1 MRKISTLMGL
11 LALSLLSAH
20 AAVEIGQDV
29 TSKIADPGMEA
40 VANWTN
46 NGFKINN
53 RGTNY
58 TLFSGNFIEQWK
70 ASTSSSEASLDD
82 IDIHTTISVD
92 NGVYLFS
99 AAVIACQQSG
109 SLESVSGVSLY
120 ANGDEVA
127 CSTGDGAPERF
138 YVMTTVTDG
147 TLTLGFKTESTNANW
162 IAWDNAELYF
172 YGDAAVDKD
181 RAVAILTLKANLE
194 GIEYHAETKM
204 QKSAFEAL
212 VAAMTRAEYILFGE
226 TAEYFSTEDIV
237 ATNTALTSCLA
248 DCAASVAAYENLA
261 AAVEREQAV
270 FEEYQENSDAV
281 KELSALMD
289 ALTAAQTMYD
299 EATADVAAIE
309 AQIIALSNASAV
321 VKVAVEYFDLADELG
336 FIESECE
343 VGTVYGKYPQYQMD
357 NIINVHYALD
367 AIYESYLA
375 GTATAAEVLAKIE
388 EAVDAIDKF
397 YKSMITN
404 DFTQPLNFLLWPVDS
419 VNVQGV
425 DEHNIYFEYPGE
437 EGNPFDFA
445 LYSTASAG
453 FTPWAGCQMGGS
465 GKGAG
470 DQMTW
475 WLDNSTN
482 AWLYMQ
488 VDGTLHPM
496 PTLYPSVLF
505 KAPED
510 GVYVWRSSVSS
521 ADENRKLK
529 NRGDLWSAVYYISG
543 EEGTVS
549 QIGENAV
556 YNWGTDPSDFNFYIN
571 LKAGDQVAL
580 VAGINQ
586 TNGNALS
593 RVDTLYILGQKDE
606 ENVWTKADAEASG
619 LLFFNPYIPAEEWD
633 GLDEAVSAVAAVL
646 SENEEKMG
654 DGFGQ
659 YPEAAFH
666 TLDSIRGLGA
676 RMLSAGVASQPE
688 VDAMSSKLMA
698 AIENFYNS
706 AGYALAIGVEEAP
719 NDSVIFVNHQYMP
732 DGLYY
737 IRDIA
742 SGLFATAPAS
752 EGDKQPVPLSE
763 LIDETMTVQNA
774 QVWHFSYN
782 EKYWTYGVVSHGND
796 GTEWTLEDELSQSAD
811 NSVYQ
816 GYYHFGESG
825 TARWGNSVYLADDG
839 VAVWRTFRIYTN
851 GTRYSMTAASDGSW
865 IYTFGPSGQTVARVD
880 ITGAK
885 IFAFDLIPFNTDVAV
900 RPEVMGWND
909 ADVVSETIFTPMGT
923 AADGTAANG
932 MGVRIVR
939 TVRADGSVSVTKRVG
954 K

>member
-1 MRKISTLMGL
+1 MKRFFTIVGLM
-11 LALSLLSAH
+11 ALSLLGAR

-29 TSKIADPGMEA
+29 TTMIADPGMEA

-70 ASTSSSEASLDD
+70 ASTSSSEAFLDD

-109 SLESVSGVSLY
+109 TRESVSGVSLY
-120 ANGDEVA
+120 ANADAVA

-147 TLTLGFKTESTNANW
+147 SLTLGFKTESTDANW

-172 YGDAAVDKD
+172 YGDAAVEQE

-194 GIEYHAETKM
+194 AVAYHGDTKM
-204 QKSAFEAL
+204 QKSAWEAL
-212 VAAMTRAEYILFGE
+212 VAAMSRAEYILFGE
-226 TAEYFSTEDIV
+226 TAEYFSTEDIIAANATLASCV
-237 ATNTALTSCLA
+237 AT
-248 DCAASVAAYENLA
+248 CAASVEAYANLA
-261 AAVEREQAV
+261 AAIESEQAV
-270 FEEYQENSDAV
+270 YEEYQENDDAA
-281 KELSALMD
+281 KELGALVD
-289 ALTAAQTMYD
+289 ALTAGQTMYD
-299 EATADVAAIE
+299 EATSDVSAIE
-309 AQIIALSNASAV
+309 AQIDAMANASAI
-321 VKVAVEYFDLADELG
+321 VKVAVKYFEVADALG
-336 FIESECE
+336 YIEDECE

-357 NIINVHYALD
+357 NIINVHFTLD
-367 AIYESYLA
+367 ALYEAYIA
-375 GTATAAEVLAKIE
+375 GNATAADVLAQIVEAEAAIE
-388 EAVDAIDKF
+388 KF
-397 YKSMITN
+397 YQSMITN

-425 DEHNIYFEYPGE
+425 NEHDLFFEYPGE
-437 EGNPFDFA
+437 EGNPFSYA
-445 LYSTASAG
+445 LYATSTST
-453 FTPWAGCQMGGS
+453 FTPWTGCQEGGS
-465 GKGAG
+465 GKGDAG
-470 DQMTW
+470 VMAW

-488 VDGTLHPM
+488 ADGLLHPM

-505 KAPED
+505 SAPED

-521 ADENRKLK
+521 RDENRKLK

-543 EEGTVS
+543 EEGTIS

-593 RVDTLYILGQKDE
+593 SVDTLYVLGQKDE
-606 ENVWTKADAEASG
+606 DNVWTKADAEASG
-619 LLFFNPYIPAEEWD
+619 LLFFNPYIPAEEWT
-633 GLDEAVSAVAAVL
+633 GLDEAIQTVAGVL
-646 SENEEKMG
+646 TDNEENMG

-666 TLDSIRGLGA
+666 ALDSIRGLGA

-688 VDAMSSKLMA
+688 VDAMSAKLLG
-698 AIENFYNS
+698 AIETFYNS

-719 NDSVIFVNHQYMP
+719 NDSTIFVNHQYMP
-732 DGLYY
+732 SGLYY

-742 SGLFATAPAS
+742 SGLYATAPAS
-752 EGDKQPVPLSE
+752 EGDKQPVPLAE
-763 LIDETMTVQNA
+763 LIDESMTVQNA
-774 QVWHFSYN
+774 QVWHFAYN
-782 EKYWTYGVVSHGND
+782 EKYWTYSVVSHGND
-796 GTEWTLEDELSQSAD
+796 GTEWTIEDELSKSTD
-811 NSVYQ
+811 NSIYQ

-825 TARWGNSVYLADDG
+825 TARWGNSLYLADDG

-851 GTRYSMTAASDGSW
+851 GSRYSMTAASDGNW
-865 IYTFGPSGQTVARVD
+865 IYTFGASGMTVARVD
-880 ITGAK
+880 ITGALN
-885 IFAFDLIPFNTDVAV
+885 FAFELIPFDNGTRIDSTMSD
-900 RPEVMGWND
+900 P
-909 ADVVSETIFTPMGT
+909 VSTSQTIYNLQGVKTGT
-923 AADGTAANG
+923 FERGIN
-932 MGVRIVR
+932 IVR
-939 TVRADGSVSVTKRVG
+939 TVRADGSVDVRKVLVR
-954 K
+954 

>member
-1 MRKISTLMGL
+1 MKKIFTLMGL

-20 AAVEIGQDV
+20 AYVEIGQDV

-46 NGFKINN
+46 NGFKINS

-58 TLFSGNFIEQWK
+58 ALFSGNFIEQWK
-70 ASTSSSEASLDD
+70 ASTSSSEAFLDD

-92 NGVYLFS
+92 NGIYLFS

-109 SLESVSGVSLY
+109 SLETVSGVSLY
-120 ANGDEVA
+120 ANADAVS

-147 TLTLGFKTESTNANW
+147 RLTLGFKTESTDANW
-162 IAWDNAELYF
+162 VAWDNAELYF
-172 YGDAAVDKD
+172 YGDAAVDME

-226 TAEYFSTEDIV
+226 TAEYISTEDVV
-237 ATNTALTSCLA
+237 AANATLTSCLA
-248 DCAASVAAYENLA
+248 DCAASVAAYENLLA
-261 AAVEREQAV
+261 AIEREQAV
-270 FEEYQENSDAV
+270 FEEYQENSDAA
-281 KELSALMD
+281 KELSSLMD

-299 EATADVAAIE
+299 EATADVATIE
-309 AQIIALSNASAV
+309 AQIEALANASAV
-321 VKVAVEYFDLADELG
+321 LKVAILYFDVADTMSS
-336 FIESECE
+336 IENDCE

-357 NIINVHYALD
+357 NIINMHFALD
-367 AIYESYLA
+367 AIYESYAA
-375 GTATAAEVLAKIE
+375 GNATAAEVLAKIE
-388 EAVDAIDKF
+388 EAEDAIDKF

-419 VNVQGV
+419 VDVQGV
-425 DEHNIYFEYPGE
+425 STHNFYFEYPGE
-437 EGNPFDFA
+437 DDNPFSYA
-445 LYSTASAG
+445 LYATSTST
-453 FTPWAGCQMGGS
+453 FTPWTGCQDGGT
-465 GKGAG
+465 GKGDSGVMA
-470 DQMTW
+470 W

-482 AWLYMQ
+482 VWLYMQ
-488 VDGTLHPM
+488 ADGVFHPM

-505 KAPED
+505 SAPED

-521 ADENRKLK
+521 RDENRKLK

-543 EEGTVS
+543 EEGTIS

-593 RVDTLYILGQKDE
+593 SVDTLYVLGQKDE

-619 LLFFNPYIPAEEWD
+619 LLFFNPYIPAEEWT
-633 GLDEAVSAVAAVL
+633 GLDEAIQAVVAVL
-646 SENEEKMG
+646 ADNEAKKG
-654 DGFGQ
+654 DGFGE
-659 YPEAAFH
+659 YPESAFNA
-666 TLDSIRGLGA
+666 LDSIRGLGA
-676 RMLSAGVASQPE
+676 RMLSASVASQPE
-688 VDAMSSKLMA
+688 VDAMAAKLMG
-698 AIENFYNS
+698 AIETFYNS

-719 NDSVIFVNHQYMP
+719 NDSTIFVNHQYMP
-732 DGLYY
+732 SGLYY

-742 SGLFATAPAS
+742 SGLYATAPS
-752 EGDKQPVPLSE
+752 GEGDKQAVPLAE
-763 LIDETMTVQNA
+763 LMDETMTVQNA
-774 QVWHFSYN
+774 QVWHFAYN
-782 EKYWTYGVVSHGND
+782 EKYWTYSVVSHGND
-796 GTEWTLEDELSQSAD
+796 GTVWTIEDELAQSSD
-811 NSVYQ
+811 NTIYQ

-825 TARWGNSVYLADDG
+825 TARWGNSLYLADDG

-851 GTRYSMTAASDGSW
+851 GSRYSMTAASDGNW
-865 IYTFGPSGQTVARVD
+865 IYTFGASGMTVARVD
-880 ITGAK
+880 ITGALN
-885 IFAFDLIPFNTDVAV
+885 FAFELIPFD
-900 RPEVMGWND
+900 D
-909 ADVVSETIFTPMGT
+909 GT
-923 AADGTAANG
+923 GIVGPAADASAASQKVYNLQ
-932 MGVRIVR
+932 GVETGSMERGINIVR
-939 TVRADGSVSVTKRVG
+939 TVRADGTVKVTKVFVR
-954 K
+954 